1 MVGFDLE
8 GKRQRLS
15 ELEKAA
21 HAPDLWNDP
30 QRAQAVM
37 QGISRLREAIAP
49 WDDLQR
55 RTTELL
61 ELIDM
66 AQAEEEESLAEE
78 IERDVADV
86 QRAYG
91 ELEFLALFSG
101 KYDRNNAILSVN
113 AGAGGTEAMDWAAI
127 LVRMYKRWAQRR
139 GYAVEEVDES
149 PGDEAGLKSWTAIIS
164 GSLAYGY
171 LKAERGVHRLIRLSP
186 FDADHAR
193 HTSFAAVDVMP
204 ELTGETEVEIKPEDL
219 KIETKRSGGPG
230 GQHAQKNETAVVIIH
245 LPTGITAQSQNE
257 RSQLRNK
264 EMAMKVLEARLFE
277 KMWRER
283 QAELAKLR
291 GGTPSISFGRQIRT
305 YTLHPYNLV
314 KDHRTD
320 AETSNVAA
328 VLDGDLD
335 LFMKRYLQE
344 FGQEE

>member
-1 MVGFDLE
+1 VVGFDLD
-8 GKRQRLS
+8 GKRKRLS
-15 ELEKAA
+15 ELEKAS

-30 QRAQAVM
+30 QRAQEVM
-37 QGISRLREAIAP
+37 QGISRLREEIAP
-49 WDDLQR
+49 WEDLQR
-55 RTTELL
+55 RTAELL
-61 ELIDM
+61 ELIVM
-66 AQAEEEESLAEE
+66 AQAEEEESLVEE
-78 IERDVADV
+78 IERDVAEV

-91 ELEFLALFSG
+91 ELEFLAMFSG
-101 KYDRNNAILSVN
+101 KYDHNNAILSVN
-113 AGAGGTEAMDWAAI
+113 AGAGGTEAMDWAAM
-127 LVRMYKRWAQRR
+127 LVRMYTRWAQRS
-139 GYAVEEVDES
+139 GYTVEVVDES
-149 PGDEAGLKSWTAIIS
+149 AGEEAGIKGWTAIIN

-204 ELTGETEVEIKPEDL
+204 ELTGEMKVEIKPEDL

-277 KMWRER
+277 RMWRE
-283 QAELAKLR
+283 QQEELAKLR
-291 GGTPSISFGRQIRT
+291 GETHSISFGRQIRT

-335 LFMKRYLQE
+335 MLMRRYLQE